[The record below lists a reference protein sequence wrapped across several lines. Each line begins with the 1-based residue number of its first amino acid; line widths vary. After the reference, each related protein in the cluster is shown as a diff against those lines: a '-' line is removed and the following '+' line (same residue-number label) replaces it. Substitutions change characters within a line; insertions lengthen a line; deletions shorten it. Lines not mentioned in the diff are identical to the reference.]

1 MDRSAADA
9 APRVLCLCAA
19 WCQLCTAYAAVFGET
34 ARRLRADWPEL
45 ASRWIDIED
54 EADLVGDLDV
64 ETFPTLVVLRDT
76 QVLFHGPLPPQADV
90 LERVVRSVLESA
102 VAAAD
107 DPPPEAVLA
116 FAHRVAAAG
125 F

>member
-19 WCQLCTAYAAVFGET
+19 WCQLCTAYAAVFEDT
-34 ARRLRADWPEL
+34 VQRLRADWPEL

-64 ETFPTLVVLRDT
+64 ETFPTLVVLRDR
-76 QVLFHGPLPPQADV
+76 QVLFHGPLPPQAEV
-90 LERVVRSVLESA
+90 LDRVVRSVLEA
-102 VAAAD
+102 PAAAGAA
-107 DPPPEAVLA
+107 PEEAVLA
-116 FAHRVAAAG
+116 FARRVAAAG
-125 F
+125 L